1 VSDKHNKRAPLPQRR
16 LLASAIGLALTS
28 GLATTLVVAA
38 EQLVLPGT
46 TVVSAAGFEQ
56 QLAEAPASITVITRQ
71 QLQQQQVRNLGDAL
85 RAVEGVDVEE
95 TDARSNKTGN
105 LTISLR
111 GLPSRYTLVL
121 IDGRRQNSPGTVS
134 PNAFGD
140 SAGVFIPPVGAIER
154 IEIIRGPMSTLY
166 GSDAMGGVVNIITRK
181 AGNEWAG
188 GATVERT
195 FQSDSDFPDS
205 RAVSAYVGGALV
217 QDVLRLQLHGRSYD
231 REEGSVTWPGQS
243 TTQNDLRT
251 MGQNPVKANNDSFG
265 GKLILNPNSSH
276 ELALGLDSARQDYNN
291 DNGQLGRITTG
302 RGYDDKLGFERD
314 QYSLAHTWRMDAATL
329 ESSVA
334 RNRTETTGRLI
345 PSGTPG
351 KVTDSKRKL
360 EATNTLVDSKLV
372 APVGE
377 HILSVGGQWWKA
389 ELEDGIAP
397 KAYEN
402 RQWGLFGEDEWSL
415 RQDLTLTG
423 GLRYDKHDAFG
434 GQFTPR
440 AYLVWNTTDHW
451 TLKGGV
457 GKGYKT
463 PWLEELAPGII
474 GYGNN
479 GLTPLFGNPDLKP
492 ERSVNSEI
500 SALFNSLNGFE
511 VQATL
516 FHTKAKDL
524 IDRPTGATNVQYAN
538 IGEARIRGLE
548 LSSAVDLLD
557 NLRLSGNYT
566 FTDSEVKEGRNQGRP
581 LNETPRH
588 MANAKLSWQI
598 NQDLSA
604 FLGAEYRGKRFRDPS
619 FHEPSLGGTAQGAKA
634 ELGNFHAYSQFNLG
648 GSYRVNENFKVSAT
662 IYNLTN
668 KDFNEY
674 RPYVREDNGQVA
686 YSNVYNNILEPRRL
700 WVSLDASF

>member
-1 VSDKHNKRAPLPQRR
+1 MGRTCFKSRR
-16 LLASAIGLALTS
+16 LALAVAIGS
-28 GLATTLVVAA
+28 GLVVSGAGAA

-95 TDARSNKTGN
+95 SDARSNKTGN

-181 AGNEWAG
+181 AGNEWSG
-188 GATVERT
+188 GASLEGTM
-195 FQSDSDFPDS
+195 QSDSDFSDS
-205 RAVSAYVGGALV
+205 RALSAYVGGALV
-217 QDVLRLQLHGRSYD
+217 PDVLKLQLHGRSYD
-231 REEGSVTWPGQS
+231 REEGSVEWPGQS
-243 TTQNDLRT
+243 TTPGDLRT
-251 MGQNPVKANNDSFG
+251 MGQNPVRANNDSFG
-265 GKLILNPNSSH
+265 GKLILTPNAEH
-276 ELALGLDSARQDYNN
+276 ELALGVDSAQQDYNN
-291 DNGQLGRITTG
+291 DNGQLGRIASG
-302 RGYDDKLGFERD
+302 SGYDDKLGFERD
-314 QYSLAHTWRMDAATL
+314 QVSLAHTWRLDAATL

-345 PSGTPG
+345 PSRTPG
-351 KVTDSKRKL
+351 KVVNSKRTL
-360 EATNTLVDSKLV
+360 EATNTLLDSKLV
-372 APVGE
+372 MPLDAHV
-377 HILSVGGQWWKA
+377 LSLGGQWWDA
-389 ELEDGIAP
+389 ELKDGIAP
-397 KAYEN
+397 STYEN

-423 GLRYDKHDAFG
+423 GLRYDKHDEFG

-479 GLTPLFGNPDLKP
+479 GQTPLLGNPDLKP
-492 ERSVNSEI
+492 ETSVNSEI
-500 SALFNSLNGFE
+500 SALFDSLSGFDA
-511 VQATL
+511 QATL

-524 IDRPTGATNVQYAN
+524 IARPTGATNVQFEN

-548 LSSAVDLLD
+548 LSSGVDLLTD
-557 NLRLSGNYT
+557 LRLSGNYT

-588 MANAKLSWQI
+588 MVNAKLNWQI
-598 NQDLSA
+598 TGDLSA
-604 FLGAEYRGKRFRDPS
+604 FLGAEYRGTRFRDPS
-619 FHEPSLGGTAQGAKA
+619 FHEPSLGGNAQGAKA
-634 ELGNFHAYSQFNLG
+634 GLGNFDSYSQFNLG
-648 GSYRVNENFKVSAT
+648 GSYKVNEHLKVNAT

-674 RPYVREDNGQVA
+674 RPYVREDGGAIA
-686 YSNVYNNILEPRRL
+686 YSNIYNNILEPRRL

>member
-1 VSDKHNKRAPLPQRR
+1 MKNAGVPLRY
-16 LLASAIGLALTS
+16 LALTVAAGS
-28 GLATTLVVAA
+28 GLTATMAQA
-38 EQLVLPGT
+38 SEPLVLPGT

-205 RAVSAYVGGALV
+205 RAVSGYVGGALV

-231 REEGSVTWPGQS
+231 REEGSVTWQGQS
-243 TTQNDLRT
+243 TTPNDLRT

-276 ELALGLDSARQDYNN
+276 ELALGVDSARQDYNN

-329 ESSVA
+329 GSSVA

-372 APVGE
+372 APLGE
-377 HILSVGGQWWKA
+377 HTLSVGGQWWKA

-397 KAYEN
+397 KTYEN

-415 RQDLTLTG
+415 RHDLALTG

-451 TLKGGV
+451 TLKGGI

-492 ERSVNSEI
+492 ERSLNSEI

-511 VQATL
+511 AQATL

-598 NQDLSA
+598 NQDLST

-634 ELGNFHAYSQFNLG
+634 GLGNFHAYSQLNLG
-648 GSYRVNENFKVSAT
+648 GSYRVNEHFKVNAT

-686 YSNVYNNILEPRRL
+686 YSNVYNNIIEPRRL